1 MTELSVCVGSACH
14 VKGAQNVVSSF
25 RHLIEEYGL
34 GDKIEFK
41 ATFCMK
47 LCRKSGVSVVLDGR
61 EYNIPPETAR
71 DFFRETVVPA
81 VK

>member
-1 MTELSVCVGSACH
+1 MRGQRRHIKS
-14 VKGAQNVVSSF
+14 AQNVVSSF

-34 GDKIEFK
+34 NDKIEFK

-47 LCRKSGVSVVLDGR
+47 LCRKSGVSVVLDGK

-71 DFFRETVVPA
+71 DFFREKVIPA
-81 VK
+81 AK